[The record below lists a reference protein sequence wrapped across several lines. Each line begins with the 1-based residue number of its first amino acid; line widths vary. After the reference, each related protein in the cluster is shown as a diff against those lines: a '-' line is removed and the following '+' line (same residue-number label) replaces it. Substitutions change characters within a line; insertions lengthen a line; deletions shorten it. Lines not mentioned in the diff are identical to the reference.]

1 MFLILVI
8 LLSVSLSA
16 QDFNSE
22 VEIYLN
28 KKLKGYDK
36 IEFSILNDIKD
47 YKYKIDES
55 REFKFKGAT
64 AYLPV
69 KYPYGNKSVN
79 SILTLQIKLYKK
91 VLVAIQEIK
100 RKEKIDASSYSVQT
114 VEIASLKNPEIV
126 TLADLNSI
134 RAKSLIKEGQI
145 ITKDLIEEIP
155 VIQSGS
161 KVIAECIKGSVLIST
176 EAVAR
181 QDGKVDEVID
191 VLTASNELIKARV
204 INSQKVLIE

>member
-36 IEFSILNDIKD
+36 IEFSILNNVKNQN
-47 YKYKIDES
+47 YKIDES
-55 REFKFKGAT
+55 RELKFKGAT

-69 KYPYGNKSVN
+69 KYSDGNKAVN

-91 VLVAIQEIK
+91 VPVAIQEIK
-100 RKEKIDASSYSVQT
+100 RKEKIDANSYSVQT
-114 VEIASLKNPEIV
+114 VEITSLKNPEV
-126 TLADLNSI
+126 MTLEDLNSI
-134 RAKSLIKEGQI
+134 RAKSLIKEGQV

-161 KVIAECIKGSVLIST
+161 RVIAECVKGSVVVST

-191 VLTASNELIKARV
+191 ILTASNEMLRAKV